1 MIDMHTIYLLQE
13 DWLQQCLNYCSYVVD
28 CIENRNWL
36 FQGIE
41 NNSKWNNMLEKKN
54 ISRNIRAVD
63 KNKFYAGSGSI
74 LGLSYGP
81 TPPPPKKKKKKND
94 NLFQGET
101 KQRI

>member
-1 MIDMHTIYLLQE
+1 
-13 DWLQQCLNYCSYVVD
+13 
-28 CIENRNWL
+28 
-36 FQGIE
+36 
-41 NNSKWNNMLEKKN
+41 MLEKKN